1 MSQSTA
7 KKELNLDE
15 KVTVRSISNSFIGF
29 QRVADGAIG
38 DISIPKRGTARLT
51 RNEIIAQVQNNN
63 VLFTGIDGKGSHA
76 SLIIEDAPTRIEV
89 DFESEDGS
97 LKQEVF
103 SNDLVK
109 ELFKI
114 SNQTAFERNLKD
126 AIRTK
131 DEKSAI
137 IEAIKELKLNDYSKI
152 RYIENYTGYSI

>member
-1 MSQSTA
+1 MSQSNS
-7 KKELNLDE
+7 KKEFNLDE

-76 SLIIEDAPTRIEV
+76 SLIIEDTPTRIEV
-89 DFESEDGS
+89 DFENEDGS
-97 LKQEVF
+97 IKQVIF

-114 SNQTAFERNLKD
+114 NNQSAFERSVKD

-137 IEAIKELKLNDYSKI
+137 IEAIRELKLNDYSKI
-152 RYIENYTGYSI
+152 RFIENYTGYNI